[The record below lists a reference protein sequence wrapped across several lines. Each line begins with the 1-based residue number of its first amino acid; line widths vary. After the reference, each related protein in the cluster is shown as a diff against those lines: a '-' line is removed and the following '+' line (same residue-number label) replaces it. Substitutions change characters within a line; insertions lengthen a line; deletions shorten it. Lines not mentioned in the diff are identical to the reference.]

1 MLTYVHTFINM
12 LFISIVALFPVINP
26 IGSALIVN
34 PYLSQLPDSDKK
46 AAVKKITLYAFSIC
60 VVALFAGRWILE
72 LFGISIPVVQLA
84 GGIVIC
90 IIGWESLSARSDTKT
105 DAKDVESLTNNNIAN
120 NVNDKLFYPI
130 TFPITTGA
138 GTISVLFTLSAHSS
152 NSNWS
157 GYLINNAAML
167 LAITVMCILIYFLYG
182 HTKNIVSRLGNEGQT
197 IANRFIAFLI
207 FCVGLQIA
215 ITGIKSLF

>member
-152 NSNWS
+152 NSDWS

>member
-1 MLTYVHTFINM
+1 M

-46 AAVKKITLYAFSIC
+46 AAVKKIALYAFSIC

-72 LFGISIPVVQLA
+72 LFGISIPVIQLA

-90 IIGWESLSARSDTKT
+90 ILGWESLSSRDNTKT
-105 DAKDVESLTNNNIAN
+105 EAKDLESLTNNNYTN
-120 NVNDKLFYPI
+120 NVKDKLFYPI

-152 NSNWS
+152 NADWLS
-157 GYLINNAAML
+157 YLINNAAML
-167 LAITVMCILIYFLYG
+167 LAIIVMCILIYFLYG
-182 HTKNIVSRLGNEGQT
+182 HTKNIVRRLGNEGQT

-215 ITGIKSLF
+215 ITGIKNLF

>member
-46 AAVKKITLYAFSIC
+46 AAVKKITIYAFSIC

>member
-105 DAKDVESLTNNNIAN
+105 DAKDVESLTNNNITN

>member
-46 AAVKKITLYAFSIC
+46 AAVKKITIYAFSIC

-105 DAKDVESLTNNNIAN
+105 DAKDVESLTNNNITN

>member
-1 MLTYVHTFINM
+1 M

-105 DAKDVESLTNNNIAN
+105 DAKDVESLTNNNITN

>member
-46 AAVKKITLYAFSIC
+46 AAVKKITIYAFSIC

-105 DAKDVESLTNNNIAN
+105 DAKDVESLTNNNITN

-152 NSNWS
+152 NSDWS

>member
-105 DAKDVESLTNNNIAN
+105 DAKDVESLTNNNITN

-152 NSNWS
+152 NSDWS

>member
-1 MLTYVHTFINM
+1 
-12 LFISIVALFPVINP
+12 
-26 IGSALIVN
+26 
-34 PYLSQLPDSDKK
+34 
-46 AAVKKITLYAFSIC
+46 
-60 VVALFAGRWILE
+60 
-72 LFGISIPVVQLA
+72 VQLA

-152 NSNWS
+152 NSDWS

>member
-1 MLTYVHTFINM
+1 MLSYAHIFIHM

-26 IGSALIVN
+26 IGSALIVT
-34 PYLSQLPDSDKK
+34 PYLSQLSDTDKK
-46 AAVKKITLYAFSIC
+46 AAVKKISLYAFSIC
-60 VVALFAGRWILE
+60 VVTLFAGRWILE
-72 LFGISIPVVQLA
+72 LFGISIPVIQLA

-90 IIGWESLSARSDTKT
+90 IMGWESLSANSNTKT
-105 DAKDVESLTNNNIAN
+105 DAKDLENLTHNNSTNNINEN
-120 NVNDKLFYPI
+120 LFYPI

-152 NSNWS
+152 DADWIN
-157 GYLINNAAML
+157 YLINTAAML
-167 LAITVMCILIYFLYG
+167 LAIIVMCVLVYFFYR
-182 HTKNIVSRLGNEGQT
+182 HTKKIVRRLGSEGQR

>member
-46 AAVKKITLYAFSIC
+46 AAVKKITIYAFSIC

-152 NSNWS
+152 NSDWS